1 MAGAIKKRVKN
12 AKGDAREKDIKKGPY
27 RENVINRTETAV
39 DKYILTKI

>member
-12 AKGDAREKDIKKGPY
+12 AKGDIRETDIKKGPH
-27 RENVINRTETAV
+27 RENIINHTEAAV